1 MSTLRDKRRQQ
12 RRQQQRRK
20 IWYWV
25 VIAVA
30 ALIVAGCLGYL
41 IHYRWELRQR
51 EDVYEDLRPT
61 EEQEPTEEVVIEE
74 TETQEI
80 EPEEVYCDPLYD
92 FDELHEQNEDIYAW
106 ITVPETQVD
115 YPVLQS
121 ETDNYYLDYNLDHSK
136 GYPGCIYTN
145 KCNEKDFSDFI
156 TVLYGHNM
164 KNGTMFGSIH
174 KFEDEDFFN
183 EHDQIFV
190 YTQDRRLTYQVYA
203 AIKFTDVYIPAYY
216 DVNTAEGRDSF
227 ISALLENSNN
237 EVSHVREGME
247 ILPED
252 KLITLSTCVSGERPK
267 RYLVV
272 GKLIEEA
279 YYREGE

>member
-1 MSTLRDKRRQQ
+1 MSTLREQRKQQ
-12 RRQQQRRK
+12 RRQNQRRK
-20 IWYWV
+20 IWYWA
-25 VIAVA
+25 IIIVA

-41 IHYRWELRQR
+41 VHYRWELRQK
-51 EDVYEDLRPT
+51 EDFYEDLRPT

-74 TETQEI
+74 TETEEM
-80 EPEEVYCDPLYD
+80 EPEVIYCEPVYD
-92 FDELHEQNEDIYAW
+92 FDELHGQNEDIYAW

-121 ETDNYYLDYNLDHSK
+121 ETDNYYLDYNLNHSK

-145 KCNEKDFSDFI
+145 KCNKKDFSDFI

-190 YTQDRRLTYQVYA
+190 YTEDRRLTYQVYA
-203 AIKFTDVYIPAYY
+203 AVKFTDVYIPAYY
-216 DVNTAEGRDSF
+216 DVTTEEGRDSF
-227 ISALLENSNN
+227 VSALIENSNN
-237 EVSHVREGME
+237 AVSHVREGME

-267 RYLVV
+267 RYVVV
-272 GKLIEEA
+272 GKLIEES
-279 YYREGE
+279 YYRKGE